1 MIFLNMR
8 LSTMLAALAG
18 AAVVPHAAAVD
29 LLVGL
34 TANNRLLSFS
44 SASPSQ
50 LTNNVAISGLQAGET
65 VLAIDLRPSNGL
77 LYGLG
82 SSNRV
87 YVLDAGTGAATSFV
101 VMSGATLNG
110 LSFGIDFNPVADSA
124 GLPSLRVVSD
134 AEQNLRINVVTGA
147 VTVDSMLLA
156 GNPPGSVNPTIGGS
170 AYSNNFFGATSTTL
184 YNIDYNF
191 DRLVI
196 QSPANDGRLV
206 RVGELLP
213 MGPPPG
219 GANLT
224 TDMLGFD
231 ISGPSGIA
239 FASLTAPDG
248 SGTRL
253 YTVNLTTGAAS
264 VIGSIGDNQ
273 TLRGLSVVS
282 VVPEPGSAVLMGLG
296 LMASLAHVRRRRA
309 TGSLGDSCR

>member
-253 YTVNLTTGAAS
+253 YTINLATGAAS
-264 VIGSIGDNQ
+264 VVGSIGDNQ

>member
-156 GNPPGSVNPTIGGS
+156 GNPPGSINPTIGGS

>member
-253 YTVNLTTGAAS
+253 YTVNLATGAAS
-264 VIGSIGDNQ
+264 MVGSIGDNQ

-309 TGSLGDSCR
+309 AVSPGPSCR

>member
-1 MIFLNMR
+1 MIFSNMR
-8 LSTMLAALAG
+8 LPKLLAALAG
-18 AAVVPHAAAVD
+18 AAVVPHAAAFD

-44 SASPSQ
+44 SVNPSQ

-87 YVLDAGTGAATSFV
+87 YVFDAATGAVTSSV

-110 LSFGIDFNPVADSA
+110 LAFGIDFNPVADSA

-134 AEQNLRINVVTGA
+134 AEQNLRIHVVTGA

-156 GNPPGSVNPTIGGS
+156 GNPPGSVNPSIGGS

-196 QSPANDGRLV
+196 QSPPDDGRLV

-239 FASLTAPDG
+239 FASLTSPDG
-248 SGTRL
+248 TGTRL
-253 YTVNLTTGAAS
+253 YTVNLATGAAT
-264 VIGSIGDNQ
+264 VVGSIGDNQ

-282 VVPEPGSAVLMGLG
+282 VVPEPGSAMLMGFS
-296 LMASLAHVRRRRA
+296 LMASLAYARRRRVA
-309 TGSLGDSCR
+309 GRSGPSRG

>member
-253 YTVNLTTGAAS
+253 YTINLATGAAS
-264 VIGSIGDNQ
+264 VVGSIGDNQ

-309 TGSLGDSCR
+309 TGSPRASCR